1 MKVLEL
7 EGSFDENGV
16 LTFAE
21 YPELFNKEVK
31 IIIMVP
37 EDDQKKDV
45 SWVKQLSLD
54 DALDFMELEDLEED
68 FPFTEEG
75 EAVSDQ

>member
-7 EGSFDENGV
+7 EGSFDKNGV

-37 EDDQKKDV
+37 EDDQKKDL

-54 DALDFMELEDLEED
+54 DALDFMELEDSEED
-68 FPFTEEG
+68 FSFTEEG